1 MAKILIFYY
10 FFINRVGIL
19 YKNLV
24 NFAIY
29 EKKDSSQMLE
39 DIRKNIERLIA
50 LYEGERQQKERLV
63 LELRQQDEEI
73 DSYKKQIADLE
84 RQVDNLKLTEAFTA
98 PAGSGD
104 AAKEKIDRLITEIDR
119 CISLLEK

>member
-63 LELRQQDEEI
+63 LELRQRDEEI

-104 AAKEKIDRLITEIDR
+104 AAKEKIERLITEIDR

>member
-63 LELRQQDEEI
+63 LELRQRDEEI

-104 AAKEKIDRLITEIDR
+104 ASKEKIDRLITEIDR

>member
-63 LELRQQDEEI
+63 LELQQRDEEI

>member
-63 LELRQQDEEI
+63 LELRQRDEEI

-119 CISLLEK
+119 CISLLGK

>member
-39 DIRKNIERLIA
+39 DIRKHIERLIA

-63 LELRQQDEEI
+63 LELRQRDEEI

>member
-1 MAKILIFYY
+1 
-10 FFINRVGIL
+10 
-19 YKNLV
+19 
-24 NFAIY
+24 
-29 EKKDSSQMLE
+29 MLE

-50 LYEGERQQKERLV
+50 LYEGERQQKERLA
-63 LELRQQDEEI
+63 LELRQRDEI

>member
-63 LELRQQDEEI
+63 LELRQRDEEI
-73 DSYKKQIADLE
+73 DSYKKKIADLE